1 MTETPLLGTDF
12 RLVLLE
18 MPSKQISWYAKTV
31 TEALDV
37 LNSHERGLTKEEAA
51 KRLQEYG
58 LNKLPE
64 GKVDGLF
71 LIFFRQFQ
79 SPLIYILFVAAGIVF
94 VTGETIDALIIFT
107 VLLFNAIVGTIQEG
121 KAQNTLLA
129 LKKFAETS
137 ATVLRDGM
145 ELIVPDTEIISG
157 DIIVLQEGEKVPADA
172 RIIFSN
178 TLKVDEA
185 SLTGESEPVTK
196 TDTVAPADNLQV
208 ADQKNMVFKGTYIL
222 SGNGMAVVVATG
234 IKTEIGKIAQE
245 ISSIDTEIPLKTN
258 IRYLSRVIIVT
269 VAVISASL
277 IVLGVL
283 SGKSL
288 KEMFTTAVALSV
300 SIIPEGLPIVMTL
313 VLATGVF
320 RMSKRNVLVKRL
332 QAVEALGQTK
342 VIAVDKTG
350 TLTRNE
356 MVIQRVYVDGKNF
369 GITGSGYEPK
379 GEATL
384 DGKTIDPLSHPEL
397 LFSGRIAAFCANAR
411 LSFSEET
418 STWKIAGDPTEAAML
433 VLSEKIGFRHETLE
447 QETPKVF
454 ELPFD
459 YQKKYHATIRAVDG
473 KNFLTIV
480 GAPEAV
486 LLLCKDIWHKDRAE
500 TLSADM
506 KKELESVF
514 HNLARGGFRILAYA
528 INPDTSQSVDGNA
541 MPPLTFVG
549 FFCMNDAL
557 RGEVKEA
564 MQRVRAADMRVV
576 MITGDHRLTAQAIAK
591 EADIWR
597 EGDSVL
603 TGEEIDKMSEDELAE
618 KLARTSVFAR
628 VTPDH
633 KLRIIQAYR
642 KRGEIVAMTGDG
654 VNDAPSLVAAD
665 LGVAM
670 GKIGTEVAKE
680 ASDIVLLDDNFASIV
695 SATEEGRSI
704 YKTVKKVLTFLF
716 STSIGEVINIT
727 GALIL
732 KWPIPLLPSQ
742 IIWLNFITDGF
753 LTAALAMEPKE
764 KGLMQGKFERPKKW
778 IVDGF
783 MAKRMLLMAPVMG
796 LGTLYLFSQ
805 YFETDI
811 AKGWTVALTTMA
823 VFQWFNAW
831 NCRSESKS
839 IFQMNPF
846 SNMYLVGMT
855 AIVICLQLAAVY
867 TPFLQKVL
875 HTVPLSLSEWLIIIP
890 IAGLVILVEEIRKF
904 FFRRNLSR
912 TNQKPDAL
920 RASGFADHLVG
931 FPTKTS

>member
-1 MTETPLLGTDF
+1 MAI
-12 RLVLLE
+12 
-18 MPSKQISWYAKTV
+18 MQQIVWHTKTV
-31 TEALDV
+31 PDVLDV
-37 LNSHERGLTKEEAA
+37 LHSREHGLTKEEATERFQ
-51 KRLQEYG
+51 KYG
-58 LNKLPE
+58 RNYLPE
-64 GKVDGLF
+64 GKVDSVF

-79 SPLIYILFVAAGIVF
+79 SPLIYILFAAAGIVF
-94 VTGETIDALIIFT
+94 MMGSAIDALIIFI
-107 VLLFNAIVGTIQEG
+107 VLLFNAILGTFQEG

-129 LKKFAETS
+129 LKKFTETS

-145 ELIVPDTEIISG
+145 EIVIADTEVLPG

-172 RIIFSN
+172 RIIFAN
-178 TLKVDEA
+178 TLKIDEA

-196 TDTVAPADNLQV
+196 TEAVVLADNLSV
-208 ADQKNMVFKGTYIL
+208 ADQKNMVFKGTLIL
-222 SGNGMAVVVATG
+222 SGNGRAVVVATG
-234 IKTEIGKIAQE
+234 FTTEIGKIAQK
-245 ISSIDTEIPLKTN
+245 ISSIDTEIPLKAN
-258 IRYLSRVIIVT
+258 IRYLSRIIVVT
-269 VAVISASL
+269 VALISVSL
-277 IVLGVL
+277 IILGVF

-288 KEMFTTAVALSV
+288 REMFTTAVALSV

-356 MVIQRVYVDGKNF
+356 MVIQRVYVDDAIF
-369 GITGSGYEPK
+369 SITGSGYEPK
-379 GEATL
+379 GEVIF
-384 DGKTIDPLSHPEL
+384 DGKVIDPLHHPEL

-411 LSFSEET
+411 LSYFQET
-418 STWKIAGDPTEAAML
+418 GLWKIIGDPTEAAMV
-433 VLSEKIGFRHETLE
+433 VLSEKIGFRHDTLE

-459 YQKKYHATIRAVDG
+459 YQKKYRATIRVVDG
-473 KNFLTIV
+473 KNFLTVV
-480 GAPEAV
+480 GAPESV
-486 LLLCKDIWHKDRAE
+486 LLLCKNIWHKDGVE
-500 TLSADM
+500 TLSEEK

-514 HNLARGGFRILAYA
+514 HNLAQNGFRVVAYA
-528 INPDTSQSVDGNA
+528 IHQDTARSVDGDA
-541 MPPLTFVG
+541 IPPLTFVG
-549 FFCMNDAL
+549 FFGMSDAL

-564 MQRVRAADMRVV
+564 MQRVRVADMRVV

-603 TGEEIDKMSEDELAE
+603 TGEEIDKMSDEELTE
-618 KLARTSVFAR
+618 KLASTTVFAR

-642 KRGEIVAMTGDG
+642 KRGEVVAMTGDG

-665 LGVAM
+665 IGVAM

-695 SATEEGRSI
+695 SAAEEGRSI
-704 YKTVKKVLTFLF
+704 YKTIKKVLTFLF
-716 STSIGEVINIT
+716 STSTGEVINIT

-742 IIWLNFITDGF
+742 IIWLNFVTDGF
-753 LTAALAMEPKE
+753 LSVALAMEPKE

-783 MAKRMLLMAPVMG
+783 MVKRMLLMAPVMG

-805 YFETDI
+805 YFEVDL
-811 AKGWTVALTTMA
+811 AKGWTIALTTMA

-846 SNMYLVGMT
+846 SNMYLVGATVM
-855 AIVICLQLAAVY
+855 VICLQLTAVY

-875 HTVPLSLSEWLIIIP
+875 HTVPLSFNEWLVLTSV
-890 IAGLVILVEEIRKF
+890 ATSVVFVEEIRKF
-904 FFRRNLSR
+904 FYRR
-912 TNQKPDAL
+912 K
-920 RASGFADHLVG
+920 LVAYI
-931 FPTKTS
+931 

>member
-1 MTETPLLGTDF
+1 MTQQLSWHTKEISKILA
-12 RLVLLE
+12 VLHSSE
-18 MPSKQISWYAKTV
+18 
-31 TEALDV
+31 
-37 LNSHERGLTKEEAA
+37 HGLTKEKVAE
-51 KRLQEYG
+51 RLKEYG

-64 GKVDGLF
+64 GKVDSLPVIF
-71 LIFFRQFQ
+71 LRQFQ
-79 SPLIYILFVAAGIVF
+79 SPMIYILLAAAGIVF
-94 VTGETIDALIIFT
+94 VMGSAIDASIIFT

-129 LKKFAETS
+129 LKRFTETN
-137 ATVLRDGM
+137 ATVLRDGI
-145 ELIVPDTEIISG
+145 ELIVTDTEVIPG

-172 RIIFSN
+172 RIIFAN
-178 TLKVDEA
+178 ALKVDEA

-196 TDTVAPADNLQV
+196 LDSVVPADNLPV
-208 ADQKNMVFKGTYIL
+208 ADRKNMVFKGTHIL
-222 SGNGMAVVVATG
+222 SGSGTAVVVATG
-234 IKTEIGKIAQE
+234 LATEIGKIAHK
-245 ISSIDTEIPLKTN
+245 ISDIDTEIPLKTN
-258 IRYLSRVIIVT
+258 IRYLSRIIVIT
-269 VAVISASL
+269 VAIISVSL
-277 IVLGVL
+277 IILGIL

-320 RMSKRNVLVKRL
+320 RMSKRDVLVKRL

-342 VIAVDKTG
+342 IIAVDKTG

-356 MVIQRVYVDGKNF
+356 MVIQRVYVDGKIF
-369 GITGSGYEPK
+369 DITGNGYEPK
-379 GEATL
+379 GEATF
-384 DGKTIDPLSHPEL
+384 DGKTIDPLNHTDL

-411 LSFSEET
+411 LSFLEET

-433 VLSEKIGFRHETLE
+433 VLSEKIGFRHEVLE
-447 QETPKVF
+447 QETPKIF
-454 ELPFD
+454 EMPFD

-480 GAPEAV
+480 GAPEKV
-486 LLLCKDIWHKDRAE
+486 LELCKNIWHKNGTE
-500 TLSADM
+500 TLGEEK
-506 KKELESVF
+506 KKELESIF
-514 HNLARGGFRILAYA
+514 HNLAQGGFRVVAYA
-528 INPDTSQSVDGNA
+528 INPMTLQSVDGNA

-549 FFCMNDAL
+549 FFGMNDAL

-576 MITGDHRLTAQAIAK
+576 MITGDHRLTAQAIAR

-597 EGDSVL
+597 EGDTVL
-603 TGEEIDKMSEDELAE
+603 TGEEIDKISDDELAE
-618 KLARTSVFAR
+618 KLAHTSVFAR

-695 SATEEGRSI
+695 SAAEEGRGI
-704 YKTVKKVLTFLF
+704 YKTIKKVILYLF
-716 STSIGEVINIT
+716 STSTGEVLVIA
-727 GALIL
+727 GALVL
-732 KWPIPLLPSQ
+732 GYPLPLLAAQ
-742 IIWLNFITDGF
+742 IIWLNFVTDGF
-753 LTAALAMEPKE
+753 LDVALAMEPKE

-778 IVDGF
+778 IVDE
-783 MAKRMLLMAPVMG
+783 LMAQRMFLMALPMAI
-796 LGTLYLFSQ
+796 GTLYLFSQ
-805 YFETDI
+805 YFETYI

-846 SNMYLVGMT
+846 SNMFLVGATTM
-855 AIVICLQLAAVY
+855 VVFLQLVAIY
-867 TPFLQKVL
+867 TPFLQKIL
-875 HTVPLSLSEWLIIIP
+875 HTTPLSLSEWFVIIP
-890 IAGLVILVEEIRKF
+890 IASSIILVEEIRKF
-904 FFRRNLSR
+904 FYRRKVSI
-912 TNQKPDAL
+912 P
-920 RASGFADHLVG
+920 V
-931 FPTKTS
+931 